1 MLLVGLG
8 LIGYGVWAWRERVTR
23 SQAPPEVPANASAA
37 QPARRVVAASGRVEP
52 VSEEVVVSAEIPGRV
67 IALLVEE
74 GDSVRSGAVLAR
86 LDDAEHQARLDLALA
101 LKLQREAELQRLR
114 NGARSQERREAQAL
128 KEEAQAVVD
137 NMRLESDRRRAL
149 FNTGDIAREEVERA
163 ERQLMVA
170 RARLAAAA
178 ERYSLVEA
186 AARVEDIARAE
197 AELAAAEAS
206 LTAARVQKEKTVI
219 RAPLDG
225 VVLRRHLRV
234 GEYASSGPTG
244 SPAPVFT
251 LADISQLR
259 VRAEIDELDVAPIAV
274 GQPAWITI
282 DAYGGQ
288 RFNGRVARIA
298 EVVGRK
304 TLRSDNP
311 AERNDTKIL
320 ETLVNLDPIVDS
332 SSRVGLPK
340 IGLRVNVFVDTL
352 SYQDRNVP

>member
-1 MLLVGLG
+1 MRRGIMLLVGLG

-149 FNTGDIAREEVERA
+149 FST
-163 ERQLMVA
+163 
-170 RARLAAAA
+170 
-178 ERYSLVEA
+178 
-186 AARVEDIARAE
+186 
-197 AELAAAEAS
+197 
-206 LTAARVQKEKTVI
+206 
-219 RAPLDG
+219 
-225 VVLRRHLRV
+225 
-234 GEYASSGPTG
+234 
-244 SPAPVFT
+244 
-251 LADISQLR
+251 
-259 VRAEIDELDVAPIAV
+259 
-274 GQPAWITI
+274 
-282 DAYGGQ
+282 
-288 RFNGRVARIA
+288 
-298 EVVGRK
+298 
-304 TLRSDNP
+304 
-311 AERNDTKIL
+311 
-320 ETLVNLDPIVDS
+320 
-332 SSRVGLPK
+332 
-340 IGLRVNVFVDTL
+340 
-352 SYQDRNVP
+352 